1 MPRWRGITKRNMA
14 MRTVD
19 IQIGD
24 WVRLRYK
31 SYPENKEVVADF
43 RVSQIVVH
51 GPKMYAW
58 SKESGNMGPVVDLE
72 PIPVTPEFLEKNG
85 FSLSESTDVGDEY
98 VYAADRDK
106 CPQTIVAFSIYNE
119 PVAGARSLV
128 RCWTKPDGVDG
139 QNDAHICNV
148 RYVHELQHIL
158 KICGIDK
165 DIVL

>member
-1 MPRWRGITKRNMA
+1 

-43 RVSQIVVH
+43 RVSQIVEH

-58 SKESGNMGPVVDLE
+58 SKEQGNMGPVVDLE
-72 PIPVTPEFLEKNG
+72 PIPVTPEFLERNG
-85 FSLSESTDVGDEY
+85 FFLRESNELLEEFVF
-98 VYAADRDK
+98 AADRDK
-106 CPQTIVAFSIYNE
+106 CPQTIVAFSIYKE

-128 RCWTKPDGVDG
+128 RCWTKPDGVGG

-158 KICGIDK
+158 KTVGIK
-165 DIVL
+165 KEVML